1 MILDLANIG
10 SAPVTVVTPPETAS
24 RTACSV
30 TRADDVNGDGFD
42 DIIIGAPDAD
52 VSNPNRPDADKSY
65 VVFGQAGGL
74 PATVNLA
81 MVATGFGGFIIH
93 GEDMGDHSGYSVSSA
108 GELGS

>member
-24 RTACSV
+24 RTAFPSQEP
-30 TRADDVNGDGFD
+30 TTSTAMDSTTSLSAHRM
-42 DIIIGAPDAD
+42 PT
-52 VSNPNRPDADKSY
+52 SPPNRPDADKSY

-81 MVATGFGGFIIH
+81 MVATCFGGFIIH
-93 GEDMGDHSGYSVSSA
+93 GENMGDHSGYSVSSA